1 MSRTDGRNSHLYMYL
16 EIAVIAVIIII
27 LIMSNR
33 KPSDSKAAFDDM
45 KKAVTEA
52 ADTTKMEEAGTQTLK
67 RLYGLDAADY
77 DGVVLY
83 TPSSAMGAEE
93 LLLVK
98 LKSSDQMDTVYD
110 AIMTRL
116 DTQLNNFEGYGAEQ
130 TELLNSALIIT
141 QGNYALLSVG
151 ENNDAVRTAFDKIY

>member
-1 MSRTDGRNSHLYMYL
+1 MSRTEGKTSHLLMYI
-16 EIAVIAVIIII
+16 EMAVVIVIIVV
-27 LIMSNR
+27 LLLSNK
-33 KPSDSKAAFDDM
+33 KPADSKADFDSM
-45 KKAVTEA
+45 KEAVVSA
-52 ADTTKMEEAGTQTLK
+52 ADTSVMEEAGTQTLK
-67 RLYGLDAADY
+67 RLYGLDASDY

-98 LKSSDQMDTVYD
+98 LKSDDQMDTVYA
-110 AIMTRL
+110 AIMNRL

-151 ENNDAVRTAFDKIY
+151 KDNDAVRAAFDKVY